1 MTLPSHDNFRYN
13 ESRFRLSR
21 RAAAALL
28 RPEAITI
35 LGSNLKP
42 FIYKESQPDD
52 ITFHF
57 VLCSAAMVWTVGM
70 ASPNETQ
77 RSEPGLVSCP

>member
-1 MTLPSHDNFRYN
+1 M
-13 ESRFRLSR
+13 
-21 RAAAALL
+21 
-28 RPEAITI
+28 

-42 FIYKESQPDD
+42 YKESQRDD
-52 ITFHF
+52 ITFHC

-77 RSEPGLVSCP
+77 RSEPGQVS